1 MMLFDIKVRRCE
13 CSDGKV
19 YIEFI
24 PSNEELKDIIYNG
37 GTYEVINN
45 SVQDTISS
53 VKNIVREEMYNLLPE
68 DIKILY
74 VNNQFKIN
82 NSIEDPTNIDYDV
95 YGFQKKRT
103 ILFGELREIEYYK
116 NYISSSQTYSDLVVK
131 EYRDYTRDANG
142 LVQFR
147 TQTSVWY
154 LNDNNTGITKSSI
167 KYYTLPEA
175 IQEGLDRRG
184 NIIAQA
190 KAYALANIG
199 QLYSFDLLAS
209 VKNEIQLFVDGYTQ
223 PLRNAVSASTKPYI
237 STTIKENLIENL
249 RLE

>member
-1 MMLFDIKVRRCE
+1 MLFDIKYKKCE
-13 CSDGKV
+13 CIGDKL

-24 PSNEELKDIIYNG
+24 PYNDELKELMYNG
-37 GTYEVINN
+37 NVYDLINN
-45 SVQDTISS
+45 SVSDTIEYNKSTIRS
-53 VKNIVREEMYNLLPE
+53 EMYNLLPD
-68 DIKILY
+68 DIKINY
-74 VNNQFKIN
+74 TNAQFKIN
-82 NSIEDPTNIDYDV
+82 NSIEDPSNIDYDV
-95 YGFQKKRT
+95 YGFHKKRT

-131 EYRDYTRDANG
+131 EFRDYTRDVNG

-154 LNDNNTGITKSSI
+154 LNDDNTGTTKSAI

-209 VKNEIQLFVDGYTQ
+209 VKNEIQLFVDDYTQ
-223 PLRNAVSASTKPYI
+223 PLRNAVSASTKPYL